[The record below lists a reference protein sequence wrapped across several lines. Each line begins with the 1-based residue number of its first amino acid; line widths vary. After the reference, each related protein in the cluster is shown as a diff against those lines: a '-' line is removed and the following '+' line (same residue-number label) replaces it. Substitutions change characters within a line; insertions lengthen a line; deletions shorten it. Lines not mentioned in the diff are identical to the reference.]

1 VLISKKKK
9 KTLHFLT
16 TANLFAAKMVGSLR
30 TTAIKTYASL
40 RIQLQITPFPIQTK
54 MDATKRV

>member
-1 VLISKKKK
+1 VTAIFTNKFPAELFWLNFLTIVLISKKK

-30 TTAIKTYASL
+30 TTAIKT
-40 RIQLQITPFPIQTK
+40 
-54 MDATKRV
+54 